1 MPYFKKTA
9 TKQEILSLLSEQ
21 TCMGSTEALN
31 TLWDIF
37 FAGESIADTG
47 SQLQANP
54 LIVIR
59 FVDRYYHTP
68 LKVKLARLL
77 NQISEKLVK

>member
-1 MPYFKKTA
+1 MACFKKTA
-9 TKQEILSLLSEQ
+9 NKQEILSLLSEQ

-37 FAGESIADTG
+37 FPGEYVIDTG
-47 SQLQANP
+47 PQIQANP
-54 LIVIR
+54 LMVLR

-68 LKVKLARLL
+68 LRVKLARLL

>member
-1 MPYFKKTA
+1 MACFKRTD
-9 TKQEILSLLSEQ
+9 TKQEILDILQEQ
-21 TCMGSTEALN
+21 ERMDSDEALN

-37 FAGESIADTG
+37 FAGESITDTG
-47 SQLQANP
+47 SQVQANP
-54 LIVIR
+54 LIVLR

-77 NQISEKLVK
+77 NQISGKLVK

>member
-1 MPYFKKTA
+1 MACFKKTA
-9 TKQEILSLLSEQ
+9 DKQEILSLLSEQ

-37 FAGESIADTG
+37 FPGEYVIDTG
-47 SQLQANP
+47 PQIQANP
-54 LIVIR
+54 LMVLR

-68 LKVKLARLL
+68 LRVKLARLL

>member
-1 MPYFKKTA
+1 MPYFKKTD
-9 TKQEILSLLSEQ
+9 TKQEILDILQEQ
-21 TCMGSTEALN
+21 ERMDSDEALN
-31 TLWDIF
+31 TLWDVF
-37 FAGESIADTG
+37 FAGESITDTG

-54 LIVIR
+54 LIVLR